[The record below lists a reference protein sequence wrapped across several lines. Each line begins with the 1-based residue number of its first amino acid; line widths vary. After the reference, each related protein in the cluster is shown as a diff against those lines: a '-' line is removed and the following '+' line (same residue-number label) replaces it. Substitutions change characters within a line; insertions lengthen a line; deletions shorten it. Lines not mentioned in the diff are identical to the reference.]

1 MFYRIEKYNI
11 TEKNLGKKKNQQA
24 KVVYTKSRGV

>member
-11 TEKNLGKKKNQQA
+11 TEKNLGKKNQQA